1 MNKAMIERMHE
12 VLNMNGDERTKAILG
27 KLPVF
32 TQKFESVGEME
43 DAMTEFM
50 RNTNS
55 PKRSS
60 YVKTIKKFYADKE
73 YSKAEAGAKDKLL
86 DKFVEDY
93 VVPYLNTD
101 DLPLLP
107 EFGTYLMEL
116 KDIVALNNSY
126 TETFIQENVLESK
139 PEYMHKDLHW
149 LKDVATTVEAA
160 AMLSHRVISKSHT
173 INDLSNGLHVVAH
186 QVWGVLLTRFR
197 AVYGLQDKPVTR
209 GQIVITINHTMFMLE
224 DLYPELCKNHKDY
237 ISDLDTL
244 FEQVSALNA
253 TRYINEMFEQN
264 LAEGARKETT
274 KSDVVSALKKLIEI
288 LDNN

>member
-1 MNKAMIERMHE
+1 MSKAMIERAHE
-12 VLNMNGDERTKAILG
+12 MLNMNGDERTKAILG

-32 TQKFESVGEME
+32 TQKFKSVDEME
-43 DAMTEFM
+43 NAMTEFM
-50 RNTNS
+50 LNTNS
-55 PKRSS
+55 PERSN
-60 YVKTIKKFYADKE
+60 YAKTIKGFYANKE
-73 YSKAEAGAKDKLL
+73 YSKAKAGAEDKLL

-116 KDIVALNNSY
+116 PAIAALNNSDA
-126 TETFIQENVLESK
+126 ETFIRENVLENK
-139 PEYMHKDLHW
+139 PEYMRKDLHW
-149 LKDVATTVEAA
+149 LKDVATTVESA

-173 INDLSNGLHVVAH
+173 INDLNNGISVVAH

-209 GQIVITINHTMFMLE
+209 GQIVITINHTMSMLK
-224 DLYPELCKNHKDY
+224 DLYPELCQNHKDH

-244 FEQVSALNA
+244 FEQGSALNA

-264 LAEGARKETT
+264 LAEGVRKETT
-274 KSDVVSALKKLIEI
+274 KSDIVSALKKLIET